1 MGLHDDV
8 ADILDDKSE
17 EEEEKKIDCSGRS
30 KNVEI
35 INSLM
40 RDKNQGKKKVS
51 QPPGKEYAED
61 EIQKEMS
68 RKFIAASQLDD
79 MNQKPNE
86 SEDSDVAP
94 MPSIV
99 DHTPKTEEEER
110 VETIH
115 NASESARVASIEH
128 RNLKQ

>member
-61 EIQKEMS
+61 EIWKEMS
-68 RKFIAASQLDD
+68 RKFIAAS
-79 MNQKPNE
+79 
-86 SEDSDVAP
+86 
-94 MPSIV
+94 
-99 DHTPKTEEEER
+99 
-110 VETIH
+110 
-115 NASESARVASIEH
+115 
-128 RNLKQ
+128 

>member
-40 RDKNQGKKKVS
+40 RDKKQGKKAN
-51 QPPGKEYAED
+51 QPPGKEFVED
-61 EIQKEMS
+61 EVQKEMS
-68 RKFIAASQLDD
+68 RKFHAAS
-79 MNQKPNE
+79 
-86 SEDSDVAP
+86 
-94 MPSIV
+94 
-99 DHTPKTEEEER
+99 
-110 VETIH
+110 
-115 NASESARVASIEH
+115 
-128 RNLKQ
+128 